1 MDRKT
6 GLPPSG
12 STMGNNALRIKNKL
26 FAAST
31 MTNLQ
36 PHSPAPN
43 HAAQDCVM
51 QHGLLSRREPANAA
65 HIITLNRQN
74 TLSVVDVVG
83 TMVPASTPQ
92 QRLSGNLARAANTKV
107 SGIEVLA
114 STPRWQ
120 LPETLTRPTDLQVFG
135 TKGWVSTMRWRL
147 SGILKRASDQR
158 AFHAMNR
165 ASHRPFLEHASAL
178 RPGKR
183 SCPSLRSDVARRK
196 SARFRCEPVTLRCFQ
211 PEPLRAQRLAHTPA
225 SHHQTA
231 LQPRAGR
238 PRQLPLLA
246 RMRAHPPRQVFAC
259 WLGRF

>member
-74 TLSVVDVVG
+74 TLSVVDVLG
-83 TMVPASTPQ
+83 TMVP
-92 QRLSGNLARAANTKV
+92 
-107 SGIEVLA
+107 A